1 VLLPIPGG
9 PVINKLFAKS
19 MAWFPPGDEKTV
31 LLLTVH
37 GGNPR
42 EQAIYALGVNTGK
55 IWLIE

>member
-1 VLLPIPGG
+1 
-9 PVINKLFAKS
+9 

-42 EQAIYALGVNTGK
+42 KQPIYALGVNTGG